1 MKELFL
7 TYLNASVFGGVIILI
22 GLLLRPIFRKAPRR
36 ILCTVWLLA
45 AIRLLLPFHIESYF
59 SLQPQYE
66 PLENLVQEQLPE
78 FAPPEDLPD
87 WDIPDPDDI
96 PDLPPQ
102 VTPSVPENP
111 SQPLDWV
118 QIFAGVWVAMM
129 FGILTY
135 CIASYMALKCNIRMA
150 VRREDGV
157 MECEHISGA
166 FLLGYWKPRIYL
178 PLGLDEKDQTFII
191 AHEKVHIQ
199 RRDHWWKLI
208 GLVCVIVH
216 WYNPLVW
223 IGYTLLCRDIE
234 ITCDE
239 RVIHGMDLAERK
251 AYSQALLNSEKR
263 RFGILECPVAFGEV
277 DLKLRI
283 RNVLAYHPYGYWLT
297 AFAISLVVFVGFCF
311 LTSPVT
317 EPRQTPDQNLEIP
330 TTQSTESTT
339 GSTAESTQTTESTQF
354 TESTQSTEPP
364 LTEPPVTEPLATEP
378 PVTLPPE
385 TKPADPEPTPT
396 VTVIAQFPEE
406 SKTPQFQLTS
416 DGTLTIYGD
425 RNITDSSSTLWRKYS
440 EQIKKVV
447 ITEGLTTLPS
457 EAFRDMDN
465 LTEVHLCESLETI
478 GWDAFHDC
486 DSLRSIR
493 IPSNVTLI
501 KDGAFARCLGLIRVD
516 FAPDSQLS
524 EIRSNALAFTAITSF
539 SAPSNLKTIESYAFQ
554 NCWRLE
560 KVDLSGSVETLGK
573 HAFKDC
579 TRLTHVILG
588 ENVQPE
594 LSVFEGCSS
603 IEIIENHSAYPF
615 ETFITTTS

>member
-1 MKELFL
+1 M
-7 TYLNASVFGGVIILI
+7 
-22 GLLLRPIFRKAPRR
+22 
-36 ILCTVWLLA
+36 
-45 AIRLLLPFHIESYF
+45 
-59 SLQPQYE
+59 
-66 PLENLVQEQLPE
+66 
-78 FAPPEDLPD
+78 
-87 WDIPDPDDI
+87 
-96 PDLPPQ
+96 
-102 VTPSVPENP
+102 
-111 SQPLDWV
+111 
-118 QIFAGVWVAMM
+118 
-129 FGILTY
+129 
-135 CIASYMALKCNIRMA
+135 
-150 VRREDGV
+150 
-157 MECEHISGA
+157 
-166 FLLGYWKPRIYL
+166 
-178 PLGLDEKDQTFII
+178 PLGLDAQDQAFVI

-216 WYNPLVW
+216 WYTPLVW
-223 IGYTLLCRDIE
+223 IGYALLCRDIE

-277 DLKLRI
+277 DLKQRI
-283 RNVLAYHPYGYWLT
+283 RNVLAYHSYGYWLT

-317 EPRQTPDQNLEIP
+317 ASRQTPDQNLEIP
-330 TTQSTESTT
+330 TTQSTEST
-339 GSTAESTQTTESTQF
+339 AESTQATESTQF

-364 LTEPPVTEPLATEP
+364 LTESPVTEPPVTEP

-396 VTVIAQFPEE
+396 VTVIAQYPEE

-425 RNITDSSSTLWRKYS
+425 RNITDSTKSLWRKYS

-465 LTEVHLCESLETI
+465 LTEVYLCESLTTI
-478 GWDAFHDC
+478 SWNAFHDC
-486 DSLRSIR
+486 ESLRTIR
-493 IPSNVTLI
+493 IPANVTTI
-501 KDGAFARCLGLIRVD
+501 KYGAFAQCLGLVRVD
-516 FAPDSQLS
+516 FAQDSQLS
-524 EIRSNALAFTAITSF
+524 EIQSSAFAYTAITTF
-539 SAPSNLKTIESYAFQ
+539 TAPPNLKTIEAYAFQ

-560 KVDLSGSVETLGK
+560 KANLSGSVETLGK

-594 LSVFEGCSS
+594 LSVFEGCTS